1 MQFRHIGRWGISRR
15 STIVDR
21 PFSHR
26 PMKRP
31 SLTRP
36 NDAGDQRR
44 IALRLCGLPSLRSKK
59 ESVMKL
65 ATILLASA
73 FALSGTFAFA
83 QAGSPNGTA
92 GGPTSLSGTGP
103 STSGGDSPG
112 AVGRNGPAAG
122 GSMSGGTTGS
132 AASNQPCDNPNG
144 CPSGPTSLSGTGSSQ
159 FGGSTSGGPG
169 KN

>member
-112 AVGRNGPAAG
+112 AVGRNGPAGPAAG
-122 GSMSGGTTGS
+122 GSVSGRATRN
-132 AASNQPCDNPNG
+132 AAGHHPRRKPIG
-144 CPSGPTSLSGTGSSQ
+144 AP
-159 FGGSTSGGPG
+159 GGPQTTRG
-169 KN
+169 TRSPPLRDSDPRG